1 MKLASLDLE
10 VTNKFSKL
18 FIDYIQENDSL
29 KDYYNVFPH
38 VENFEQLIKE
48 RKFSAENRKIL
59 CQTLDKQYTNIS
71 KSTSLELSLTQLA
84 MPNTFTITTGHQL
97 NIFTGPLY
105 FIYKIITVINTSKVL
120 KEKYPDYNF
129 VPVYW
134 MASEDHDYDEIKY
147 FRLDG
152 KKHVWETGQNGA
164 VGRFDTKELSKL
176 AQEIPGIPDF
186 FKTAYKQGKNLAEAV
201 QLYVNELFGDEGL
214 VVVDAD
220 DTDLKRLFATVIE
233 DDIFNHS
240 AKKVV
245 GDCTDKLEAIGYK
258 TQVFPREINFFYLDD
273 QLRSRIEYHDGLYK
287 VLDTD
292 ISFDRETL
300 EKLIQEEPER
310 FSPNVI
316 LRPVYQE
323 AILPN
328 LAYVGG
334 PSEVAYWF
342 QLKPIFDHYKIPFPA
357 LMPRNFAMIVPKHV
371 SNKIEKTG
379 LSWEEMFKDKNE
391 IFKHIAIENTDN
403 KVLLNGQMNELVD
416 LFEKIKAQ
424 AESIDPTLKAHVE
437 AQSVRTQ
444 HKLEVIEKK
453 FIRAEKRKHSDK
465 INQIE
470 SVLSYL
476 FPNGGL
482 QERTDNFLN
491 FYLANPQFVKNLT
504 DQLDPFDYRFHIFD
518 NGQ

>member
-18 FIDYIQENDSL
+18 FIDYIQEKDSL
-29 KDYYNVFPH
+29 KEFYNIFPK

-59 CQTLDKQYTNIS
+59 CQALEKQYTNIS
-71 KSTSLELSLTQLA
+71 KSTRLELSLTQLA
-84 MPNTFTITTGHQL
+84 DSKTFTITTGHQL

-105 FIYKIITVINTSKVL
+105 FIYKIITVINTCKVL

-152 KKHVWETGQNGA
+152 RKYTWETDQNGA
-164 VGRFDTKELSKL
+164 VGRFNTKELFKL
-176 AQEIPGIPDF
+176 AEDIPGIPEF
-186 FKTAYKQGKNLAEAV
+186 FKSAYKQSKNLAEAV
-201 QLYVNELFGDEGL
+201 RYYVNELFGDEGL
-214 VVVDAD
+214 VVIDAD
-220 DTDLKRLFATVIE
+220 DSDLKKLFVPVIE
-233 DDIFNHS
+233 DDIFKHS
-240 AKKVV
+240 AKAVV
-245 GDCTDKLEAIGYK
+245 GECSEKLESVGYK

-273 QLRSRIEYHDGLYK
+273 QLRSRIEFQDGIYK
-287 VLDTD
+287 VLDFD
-292 ISFDRETL
+292 ISFDQASL
-300 EKLIQEEPER
+300 EKLIKESPEK

-323 AILPN
+323 VILPN
-328 LAYVGG
+328 LAYIGG

-342 QLKPIFDHYKIPFPA
+342 QLKPIFDCHNIPFPA
-357 LMPRNFAMIVPKHV
+357 LMPRNFAMVVPNHIFK
-371 SNKIEKTG
+371 KIEKTG

-391 IFKHIAIENTDN
+391 IFKQIALDNTDN
-403 KVLLNGQMNELVD
+403 KVLLNGQINELVE
-416 LFEKIKAQ
+416 LFERIKTQ
-424 AESIDPTLKAHVE
+424 AETIDPTLKAHVE

-465 INQIE
+465 INQID
-470 SVLSYL
+470 SILDYL

-491 FYLANPQFVKNLT
+491 FYLANPQFVRNLI

>member
-1 MKLASLDLE
+1 MKLASLDLD
-10 VTNKFSKL
+10 VTNKFSQF
-18 FIDYIQENDSL
+18 FIDYIQENDAL
-29 KDYYNVFPH
+29 KDFYNIFPQ
-38 VENFEQLIKE
+38 VENFDQLINE

-59 CQTLDKQYTNIS
+59 CQVLDKQYQNIS
-71 KSTSLELSLTQLA
+71 KSTSLELNLVKLGDS
-84 MPNTFTITTGHQL
+84 NTYTITTGHQL

-105 FIYKIITVINTSKVL
+105 FIYKIVTVINTCKVL

-152 KKHVWETGQNGA
+152 KKHIWDTDQKGA
-164 VGRFDTKELSKL
+164 VGRFATNELSKL
-176 AQEIPGIPDF
+176 AQEIPGMPDF
-186 FKTAYKQGKNLAEAV
+186 FKLAYKQGKNLAEAV
-201 QLYVNELFGDEGL
+201 RIYVNELFGEEGL

-220 DTDLKRLFATVIE
+220 DHDLKALFIPVIE
-233 DDIFNHS
+233 DDIFNRS
-240 AKKVV
+240 AKSFV
-245 GDCTDKLEAIGYK
+245 GDCTDKIESIGYK
-258 TQVFPREINFFYLDD
+258 TQVFPREINFFYLNN
-273 QLRSRIEYHDGLYK
+273 QLRSRIEFVNGNYK

-292 ISFDRETL
+292 ISFDRASL
-300 EKLIQEEPER
+300 EKLIKSQPEK

-342 QLKPIFDHYKIPFPA
+342 QLKPVFDHYKIPFPA
-357 LMPRNFAMIVPKHV
+357 LMPRNFAMIVPKHI
-371 SNKIEKTG
+371 NTKIEKTG
-379 LSWEEMFKDKNE
+379 LSWEEMFQDKYE
-391 IFKHIAIENTDN
+391 IFKHLALENATDP
-403 KVLLNGQMNELVD
+403 VLINGQMDQLIA
-416 LFEKIKAQ
+416 LFSKIKAQ
-424 AESIDPTLKAHVE
+424 AEAIDPTLKAHVE
-437 AQSVRTQ
+437 AQSVKTQ

-470 SVLSYL
+470 SILDYL

-491 FYLANPQFVKNLT
+491 FYLANPQFVKNLV